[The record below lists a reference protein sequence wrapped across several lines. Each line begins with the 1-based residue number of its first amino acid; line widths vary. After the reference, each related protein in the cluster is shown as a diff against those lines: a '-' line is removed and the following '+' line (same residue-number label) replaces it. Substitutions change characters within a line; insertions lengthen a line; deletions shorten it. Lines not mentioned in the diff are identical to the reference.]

1 MNDYNNKINA
11 FFAVHNIDWESIRDE
26 DTEGETYNFSKNK
39 LAWLKTGRLMLCAI
53 ARTYGW
59 TANVSKNPS
68 GSINRG
74 YVTAFFGNNG
84 KYMYVQL
91 ADGMKDILFRTAAS
105 MTDYTGNSNNT
116 ARLDKEGLA
125 RVIQFCYDY
134 LLK

>member
-68 GSINRG
+68 GSIDRG
-74 YVTAFFGNNG
+74 YVSGFFWTNN
-84 KYMYVQL
+84 KFVYVQL
-91 ADGMKDILFRTAAS
+91 ADGMKDILYRTAKDDK
-105 MTDYTGNSNNT
+105 DYSGGSNNT
-116 ARLDKEGLA
+116 ARIDQDGINRMIK
-125 RVIQFCYDY
+125 FCEQH
-134 LLK
+134 LQ